1 MVVPDGRTW
10 LVLDQVA
17 GRFKSL
23 ALRWRLAPGDWQV
36 GRDGVAGTAAR
47 LRVTADGPVS
57 ITLEAGSESPAYGQV
72 VPAPVLVARA
82 YAPVSRLLTRIDL
95 PPRPEA

>member
-1 MVVPDGRTW
+1 
-10 LVLDQVA
+10 
-17 GRFKSL
+17 
-23 ALRWRLAPGDWQV
+23 
-36 GRDGVAGTAAR
+36 
-47 LRVTADGPVS
+47 VTADGPVS